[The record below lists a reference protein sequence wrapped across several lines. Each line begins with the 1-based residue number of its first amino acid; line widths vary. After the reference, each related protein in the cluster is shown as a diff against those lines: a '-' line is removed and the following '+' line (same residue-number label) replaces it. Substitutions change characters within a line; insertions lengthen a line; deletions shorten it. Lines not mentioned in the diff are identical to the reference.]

1 MVETKWWYR
10 QHRLGL
16 RAFLLAMNPMLPRPV
31 PDALRRRHEWMRDA
45 LPSHRD
51 FHYPSSEVRGVA

>member
-10 QHRLGL
+10 QLQLGL
-16 RAFLLAMNPMLPRPV
+16 RAFLLTPMLPRPV
-31 PDALRRRHEWMRDA
+31 PHAPWGRHEWMRDA

-51 FHYPSSEVRGVA
+51 FHYLRLK